1 MTGHNIDQEI
11 KQALADED
19 AEVYARFAEE
29 PSMLAMG
36 LEVLNSRNRLLTVMV
51 VIVMTAFMAIGI
63 YSLWRFSSTQETK
76 ALMGW
81 AMSFGFSMMAVSM
94 LKIWAWMEIEKNSTI
109 REIKR
114 LELQVARLSQRLGDS
129 QSQ

>member
-36 LEVLNSRNRLLTVMV
+36 LEILNGRNRLFTVMV
-51 VIVMTAFMAIGI
+51 VIVMTVFLAFGV
-63 YSLWRFSSTQETK
+63 YSLWRFYGAVETK

-81 AMSFGFSMMAVSM
+81 VMSFGFSMMAVAM
-94 LKIWAWMEIEKNSTI
+94 LKLWGWMEIEKNSTI

-114 LELQVARLSQRLGDS
+114 LELQVARLTQRLSES
-129 QSQ
+129 Q

>member
-1 MTGHNIDQEI
+1 MTGRNIDAEI

-36 LEVLNSRNRLLTVMV
+36 LEILNSRNRLFTIMV

-63 YSLWRFSSTQETK
+63 YSLWRFSGTQETK

-81 AMSFGFSMMAVSM
+81 AMTFGFSMMAVSM
-94 LKIWAWMEIEKNSTI
+94 LKLWGWMEIEKNSTI

-114 LELQVARLSQRLGDS
+114 LELQVARLTQRLGES
-129 QSQ
+129 Q

>member
-29 PSMLAMG
+29 PSMFAMG

-51 VIVMTAFMAIGI
+51 VIVMTVFLATGV
-63 YSLWRFSSTQETK
+63 YSLWQFYGAQETK
-76 ALMGW
+76 VLMGW

-94 LKIWAWMEIEKNSTI
+94 LKLWGWMEIEKNSTV

-114 LELQVARLSQRLGDS
+114 LELQVARLTQRIGESQ
-129 QSQ
+129 